1 MAIQESDSKSVAK
14 TILYLT
20 DFSQPSEAALP
31 FVVAMAR
38 NYSAIVYAL
47 HISVATRDTCK
58 TPEIRVADEGVHERL
73 AVSGMQEL
81 DTVLSG
87 VDHKIIVARGI
98 SLWPAIEQAIKD
110 HDIHLIVMGT
120 HGRTGTLKLLL
131 GSVAEEVFRRSPV
144 PVLTIGP
151 RVCGG
156 AHADVRFRRVLFA
169 TDFEPDSDRNVLF
182 AISLAQREQGELI
195 LLHVVDRP
203 ERGLESLP
211 EPSVSEI
218 MHELYE
224 MIPKGAELS
233 CRSNAVVKYGDPSK
247 QIIETARLCS
257 ADLIVLGLH
266 DHASTLETATH
277 LENSTA
283 HKVIVQAPCPVLTV
297 RGTKRKSWIN

>member
-14 TILYLT
+14 NILYLT

-31 FVVAMAR
+31 FVSAIAR

-47 HISVATRDTCK
+47 HILVPTCDTCK

-73 AVSGMQEL
+73 AQSGMQEVDAML
-81 DTVLSG
+81 GG
-87 VDHKIIVARGI
+87 VEHKIIIARGI
-98 SLWPAIEQAIKD
+98 GFWPAIEQVIKD
-110 HDIHLIVMGT
+110 HDVHLIVMGT

-151 RVCGG
+151 RVCSR
-156 AHADVRFRRVLFA
+156 AHTDARFRRVLFA
-169 TDFEPDSDRNVLF
+169 TDFEHDSNRNLLY
-182 AISLAQREQGELI
+182 AISLTQREQGELI
-195 LLHVVDRP
+195 LLHVVDGP
-203 ERGLESLP
+203 QRGVEGIP
-211 EPSVSEI
+211 EPSVAEI

-224 MIPKGAELS
+224 MIPKGAEPS

-247 QIIETARLCS
+247 QIIETAKLCC

-266 DHASTLETATH
+266 DHASTLEIATH
-277 LENSTA
+277 LESSTA
-283 HKVIVQAPCPVLTV
+283 HKVVVQAACPVLTV
-297 RGTKRKSWIN
+297 RGTKRKTWIN